1 MKITFKASYEEI
13 TRSVSARGVG
23 VFLGA
28 LIAGLFVDLLGPKKD
43 WLVFVSQTMFVVAIF
58 VMPFAGS
65 LGALWVLFFALG
77 AAGGMAN
84 VGEYSYRC
92 FAVVFFFL
100 LFFGYINHCMQAESS
115 PSCVIF

>member
-1 MKITFKASYEEI
+1 MLCPLQGLCIEIPGPTLIDMKITFKASYEEI

-43 WLVFVSQTMFVVAIF
+43 WLVFVSQALFVIAIL
-58 VMPFAGS
+58 VMPFAGN
-65 LGALWVLFFALG
+65 LGALWALFFALG

-84 VGEYSYRC
+84 VGE
-92 FAVVFFFL
+92 
-100 LFFGYINHCMQAESS
+100 
-115 PSCVIF
+115 